1 MLVVSCP
8 PHFCI
13 VAPLTVILKASI
25 ILSMNS
31 THRKTLAAIFSQ
43 PTPVAIEWRRIEALL
58 MALGAT
64 LIEGDGLRV
73 SFILNN
79 EKADF
84 HRPHPGKDAKR
95 YQVRNARDFLNRAGV
110 TP

>member
-1 MLVVSCP
+1 MGV
-8 PHFCI
+8 
-13 VAPLTVILKASI
+13 
-25 ILSMNS
+25 NS

-43 PTPVAIEWRRIEALL
+43 PTQAAIEWRRIEALL
-58 MALGAT
+58 MALGSVR
-64 LIEGDGLRV
+64 IEGDGSRV
-73 SFILNN
+73 AFILNN

-95 YQVRNARDFLNRAGV
+95 YQVQNVRSFLIRAGV

>member
-1 MLVVSCP
+1 MGAAPTQMLDP
-8 PHFCI
+8 A
-13 VAPLTVILKASI
+13 AP
-25 ILSMNS
+25 
-31 THRKTLAAIFSQ
+31 TLERFGS
-43 PTPVAIEWRRIEALL
+43 
-58 MALGAT
+58 
-64 LIEGDGLRV
+64 RV

-95 YQVRNARDFLNRAGV
+95 YQVQNARDFLNRAGV

>member
-1 MLVVSCP
+1 
-8 PHFCI
+8 
-13 VAPLTVILKASI
+13 
-25 ILSMNS
+25 MNS

-43 PTPVAIEWRRIEALL
+43 TTPAAIEWRRIEALL
-58 MALGAT
+58 MALGSV
-64 LIEGDGLRV
+64 LIEGDGSRV

-84 HRPHPGKDAKR
+84 HRPHPGKDGKR
-95 YQVRNARDFLNRAGV
+95 YQVRNARDFLTRAGV

>member
-1 MLVVSCP
+1 
-8 PHFCI
+8 
-13 VAPLTVILKASI
+13 VILKASI
-25 ILSMNS
+25 ILSVNS

-43 PTPVAIEWRRIEALL
+43 PTPAAIEWRRIEALL

-64 LIEGDGLRV
+64 LIEGDGSRV